1 MYGFQSEPTKVED
14 NNLYRILE
22 LKKMF
27 PKNKI
32 AFMDHTYGKS
42 KLANIVPI
50 LSLGLGID
58 YLEKHITLSHEL
70 KLEDHISALEAKD
83 FKKFV
88 KLFRTMELALGKKG
102 YQISKKEIRYKS
114 LASKCIL
121 LNKNLKKGD
130 KIKNKDILFK
140 RISNNE
146 KNLQNPNLII
156 GKIAKKNLSKN
167 KILKRSYF
175 K

>member
-1 MYGFQSEPTKVED
+1 MYGFQSEPTEVED

-88 KLFRTMELALGKKG
+88 KLFRTMELALGKK
-102 YQISKKEIRYKS
+102 
-114 LASKCIL
+114 
-121 LNKNLKKGD
+121 D
-130 KIKNKDILFK
+130 IK
-140 RISNNE
+140 
-146 KNLQNPNLII
+146 
-156 GKIAKKNLSKN
+156 
-167 KILKRSYF
+167 
-175 K
+175 